1 MMVVLLHLMML
12 WNVSNF
18 TSNNTRTEMTDQ
30 EKLYKL
36 CILDLLIA
44 IDEDIVDWRNYYK
57 LWTAVGLADKTLDI
71 WAGDNLKQM
80 RDELIEELK

>member
-1 MMVVLLHLMML
+1 MEK
-12 WNVSNF
+12 NP
-18 TSNNTRTEMTDQ
+18 MTDQ

-36 CILDLLIA
+36 CILELLIA
-44 IDEDIVDWRNYYK
+44 LDEDVVDWRNYPK
-57 LWTAVGLADKTLDI
+57 LWEAVKLADKTLDI

>member
-18 TSNNTRTEMTDQ
+18 TLNNTRTEMTDQ

-36 CILDLLIA
+36 CILELLIA
-44 IDEDIVDWRNYYK
+44 IDEDVVDWRNYPK
-57 LWTAVGLADKTLDI
+57 LWEAVKLADRTLDI

-80 RDELIEELK
+80 KAKLEEV

>member
-1 MMVVLLHLMML
+1 
-12 WNVSNF
+12 
-18 TSNNTRTEMTDQ
+18 MTDQ
-30 EKLYKL
+30 EKRYKL

>member
-1 MMVVLLHLMML
+1 
-12 WNVSNF
+12 
-18 TSNNTRTEMTDQ
+18 MTDQ

-36 CILDLLIA
+36 CILELLIA
-44 IDEDIVDWRNYYK
+44 IDEDVVDWRNYPK
-57 LWTAVGLADKTLDI
+57 LWEAVKLADITLDI